1 MATETCF
8 VGTGTTLRQ
17 HYMKILTA
25 VSLVGAVL
33 SLSGLV
39 GSRDSKKL
47 GSMNTKCCGA
57 ALLPLQNR
65 SIRTSGYKAIGFDK
79 SMTYL
84 KGNTTDCQ
92 EMFLL
97 KAAHVLC
104 AITLLF
110 ISLQIYHV
118 NL

>member
-1 MATETCF
+1 VELLELGVF
-8 VGTGTTLRQ
+8 GRKSWSGVVFSDLEL
-17 HYMKILTA
+17 Y
-25 VSLVGAVL
+25 GAL
-33 SLSGLV
+33 P
-39 GSRDSKKL
+39 
-47 GSMNTKCCGA
+47 NT
-57 ALLPLQNR
+57 PL
-65 SIRTSGYKAIGFDK
+65 AIGFDK

-104 AITLLF
+104 AISLLF